1 MSEKVAFARQ
11 LRKAPTDAEEVL
23 WQILRTEF
31 RNAKFRRQVPIG
43 PYVADFLSYSARVVI
58 EVDGPIHDPAKDA
71 RRDAWFAAADWCVLR
86 FANRIVLTDLLKVK
100 SSISFA
106 IDGSQMRDTA

>member
-1 MSEKVAFARQ
+1 
-11 LRKAPTDAEEVL
+11 
-23 WQILRTEF
+23 
-31 RNAKFRRQVPIG
+31 
-43 PYVADFLSYSARVVI
+43 VI

-71 RRDAWFAAADWCVLR
+71 QRDAWFAANDWRVLR
-86 FANRIVLTDLLKVK
+86 FSNRTVLTDLLKVK